1 MNHNKIVRILDTV
14 ILIGLVVLLVFTTI
28 NANSIRYQQ
37 KRIAVLEA
45 ENYIWREIANFN
57 ISQASSLAPKYATL
71 TITAYTNRPQETNK
85 CPKTATMEQAIPGW
99 TVAVSRDLIHWLG
112 GRVYI
117 EGVGVRR
124 VNDLMNVRH
133 EKTLDLLVG
142 TVGDAVE
149 WGRQERMVV
158 YLGL

>member
-1 MNHNKIVRILDTV
+1 MGRILEITV
-14 ILIGLVVLLVFTTI
+14 FIGFVVLIVFLKI
-28 NANSIRYQQ
+28 SFDLQGKLHKQIE
-37 KRIAVLEA
+37 VLET
-45 ENYIWREIANFN
+45 ENHIWREIANFN

-85 CPKTATMEQAIPGW
+85 CPKTATMELAIPGW

-124 VNDLMNVRH
+124 VNDLMNARH

-142 TVGDAVE
+142 TVGDAME
-149 WGRQERMVV
+149 WGKQERMVV

>member
-1 MNHNKIVRILDTV
+1 MNHDKIDRILNIAV
-14 ILIGLVVLLVFTTI
+14 LIGIVVLLVSPKISFDLQGKLHRQI
-28 NANSIRYQQ
+28 E
-37 KRIAVLEA
+37 VLEA
-45 ENYIWREIANFN
+45 EKYIWKQIAEAN
-57 ISQASSLAPKYATL
+57 ISQASSLAPKYAVL
-71 TITAYTNRPQETNK
+71 TVTAFTNRPQETNN
-85 CPKTATMEQAIPGW
+85 CPRTATMEQAVPGW

-124 VNDLMNVRH
+124 VNDLMNARH
-133 EKTLDLLVG
+133 EQTLDLLVG

>member
-1 MNHNKIVRILDTV
+1 MNQNRMIILLL
-14 ILIGLVVLLVFTTI
+14 ILYVLMFGLVG
-28 NANSIRYQQ
+28 RYEVRLAELDIKHDEYKILKAEKYVWKQ
-37 KRIAVLEA
+37 IAEA
-45 ENYIWREIANFN
+45 N
-57 ISQASSLAPKYATL
+57 ISQASSLAPKYTTL
-71 TITAYTNRPQETNK
+71 TVTAYTNRPQETND
-85 CPKTATMEQAIPGW
+85 CIKTATMEQAVPGW

-133 EKTLDLLVG
+133 KRTLDLLVG
-142 TVGDAVE
+142 TVDEAVE
-149 WGRQERMVV
+149 WGKKERTIV